1 MEPET
6 TQTDSSP
13 SAEELLLEREKDRQ
27 SAIDAEIAEAEKVV
41 ADHQDV
47 EFKDQLD
54 SIQNQPPIDNKVDSL
69 GEYVQEAGAIVG
81 GGLTKGIEDVA
92 TLPEK
97 LIDIISGEYAREEME
112 GGYKPDFNP
121 FHNYQHAEASTKLG
135 KIAQSLVSTGTT
147 FAATGGALGLAG
159 KGISAATKGTASARA
174 LTKATTGSIFDGSRL
189 AYSIAGPKI
198 GGNYILP
205 LSLQA
210 TRGTIAKGIA
220 KGVLTDIAKPELSSG
235 DNLAKMLS
243 DQVPQVKGLLSPLAV
258 AEGDH
263 PNLVLLKNV
272 LEGATLGLVFDS
284 LSVSRAGL
292 RGIANSKRAWNSVT
306 EQTIGRAKT
315 ALKNTEFNG
324 FKNKTIAD
332 LGQGQATSTGTLAE
346 NLKAIDTIDITPG

>member
-121 FHNYQHAEASTKLG
+121 FHNYQ
-135 KIAQSLVSTGTT
+135 
-147 FAATGGALGLAG
+147 
-159 KGISAATKGTASARA
+159 
-174 LTKATTGSIFDGSRL
+174 
-189 AYSIAGPKI
+189 
-198 GGNYILP
+198 
-205 LSLQA
+205 QA
-210 TRGTIAKGIA
+210 
-220 KGVLTDIAKPELSSG
+220 
-235 DNLAKMLS
+235 
-243 DQVPQVKGLLSPLAV
+243 
-258 AEGDH
+258 
-263 PNLVLLKNV
+263 
-272 LEGATLGLVFDS
+272 
-284 LSVSRAGL
+284 
-292 RGIANSKRAWNSVT
+292 
-306 EQTIGRAKT
+306 
-315 ALKNTEFNG
+315 
-324 FKNKTIAD
+324 
-332 LGQGQATSTGTLAE
+332 
-346 NLKAIDTIDITPG
+346 